1 MATIHNTSAT
11 PWKTDKWYT
20 SPWNFAPEVREQ
32 MQFSPNIEFHDVS
45 LRDGEQQAGLIFNKE
60 EKIVLAEK
68 LAELGIQRI
77 EAGMPVV
84 SDQDAEAIREILKR
98 NLGPKIFA
106 FARCMKED
114 VKRSVDLGIKNIV
127 LEVPASDHI
136 IEHAYRWEFEKA
148 IEVSIEATLYAKENG
163 MYVSFFT
170 IDGTRAEIDDY
181 LTIVER
187 VAAEGH
193 MDELTVVDTF
203 GGLNPHSVP
212 YLIKKVKERVTDKPI
227 GVHFHDDFGL
237 GAATT
242 IMGLAAGADI
252 AHTSISGIG
261 ERSGNTPYEDVAMA
275 LLTMYGIDTGLNY
288 EKIYPLSKYLREVTG
303 LTVRQNRG
311 IIGDCVA
318 DIESGIV
325 AGWYKNVEGV
335 APLELSP
342 FLYNLVGHPDTKVV
356 IGKLSG
362 LPTVEIYLDRL
373 GMETED
379 KDAKMEILKR
389 VKDRALEKHCL
400 LTLEEFGEIAKN
412 VLDKA

>member
-1 MATIHNTSAT
+1 MATIQNTSST
-11 PWKTDKWYT
+11 PWKTEKWYT
-20 SPWNFAPEVREQ
+20 SPWNFIPEVREE
-32 MQFSPNIEFHDVS
+32 MVFSPNIQFHDVS
-45 LRDGEQQAGLIFNKE
+45 LRDGEQQAGLVFNKE
-60 EKIVLAEK
+60 QKITLAEK
-68 LAELGIQRI
+68 MAELGIQRI

-84 SDQDAEAIREILKR
+84 SEQDAEAIKEIVKR

-114 VKRSVDLGIKNIV
+114 VKRSVDLGVKNIV

-136 IEHAYRWEFEKA
+136 LQYAYKWEFEKA
-148 IEVSIEATLYAKENG
+148 IEVSIEATLFARDNG

-170 IDGTRAEIDDY
+170 IDGTRASIDDY
-181 LTIVER
+181 LKIVER
-187 VAAEGH
+187 VAKEGH

-212 YLIKKVKERVTDKPI
+212 YLIKKVKERIKDKPI

-237 GAATT
+237 GSATT
-242 IMGLAAGADI
+242 IMGLASGADI

-261 ERSGNTPYEDVAMA
+261 ERSGNASYEDVAMS
-275 LLTMYGIDTGLNY
+275 LLTMYGIDTGLRY
-288 EKIYPLSKYLREVTG
+288 EKIYPLSKYLREISG
-303 LTVRQNRG
+303 LSVRQNRG

-325 AGWYKNVEGV
+325 AGWYKNVEGI

-342 FLYNLVGHPDTKVV
+342 FLYDLVGHPDTKVV

-362 LPTVEIYLDRL
+362 LPTVDIYLDKL
-373 GMETED
+373 GLETKDE
-379 KDAKMEILKR
+379 DAKMQILKK
-389 VKDRALEKHCL
+389 VKEKALDKHAL
-400 LTLEEFGEIAKN
+400 LTLEEFGDIAKT
-412 VLDKA
+412 VLDKF